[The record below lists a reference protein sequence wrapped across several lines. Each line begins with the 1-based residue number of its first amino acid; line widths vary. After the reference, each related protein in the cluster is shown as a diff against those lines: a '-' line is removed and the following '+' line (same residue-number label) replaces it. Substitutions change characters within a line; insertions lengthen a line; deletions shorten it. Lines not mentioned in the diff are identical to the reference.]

1 MDNIT
6 SSLLGIHHVTAITSD
21 AQRNV
26 DFYTGL
32 LGLRLVKVTVNF
44 DDPSAYHLYYGD
56 EVGHPGTILTFF
68 AWTGIPRGGPG
79 TGQLTA
85 IAFTIPQA
93 SLDYWAQRLLS
104 GGIHHQGPRTHLG
117 ELVLSLRDP
126 DGMSIELVA
135 HPRAQERPGWARGTV
150 PAEHAIR
157 GIHSV
162 TVLEEEYE
170 HTAQHLTETLG
181 FRLVAEEQNVFR
193 YEIGAGGPGAL
204 LNVHCAPEFLRGMMA
219 GGSIHHV
226 AWRAATDAEQ
236 QIWREALSSHGVDV
250 TPILDRQY
258 FHSIYFREPG
268 GVLFEIATDPPG
280 FTVDEPVEYLGSQLK
295 LPPWLEPDRVEIEQM
310 LLPLHLPSDLGISV
324 VQADRKETDDD

>member
-1 MDNIT
+1 MSKD
-6 SSLLGIHHVTAITSD
+6 LLGIHHVTAITSD

-44 DDPSAYHLYYGD
+44 DDPGAYHLYYGD

-68 AWTGIPRGGPG
+68 AWPGVPRGRPG
-79 TGQLTA
+79 TGQLSA
-85 IAFTIPQA
+85 VALTIPHA
-93 SLDYWAQRLLS
+93 SLDYWTQRLLS
-104 GGIHHQGPRTHLG
+104 GGIQHQGPSASLG
-117 ELVLSLRDP
+117 EQVLLLHDP
-126 DGMSIELVA
+126 DGISIELVA
-135 HPRAQERPGWARGTV
+135 HPRAQERPGWAGGLV

-162 TVLEEEYE
+162 TVREEGYE
-170 HTAQHLTETLG
+170 HTAQHLTEKLG

-193 YEIGAGGPGAL
+193 YEVGDGGPGAL
-204 LNVHCAPEFLRGMMA
+204 INVRCTPEFLRGMIA

-226 AWRAATDAEQ
+226 AWRAATHAEQ
-236 QIWREALSSHGVDV
+236 QIWREALSSQGVDV
-250 TPILDRQY
+250 TPILDREY

-280 FTVDEPVEYLGSQLK
+280 FTIDEPVEHLGSQLK
-295 LPPWLEPDRVEIEQM
+295 LPPWLESARSEIEQA
-310 LLPLHLPSDLGISV
+310 LPSFPRASSTGTSV
-324 VQADRKETDDD
+324 Q

>member
-280 FTVDEPVEYLGSQLK
+280 FTVDEPVEHLGSQLK

>member
-6 SSLLGIHHVTAITSD
+6 SPLLGIHHVTAITSD

-68 AWTGIPRGGPG
+68 AWTGIPRGRPG
-79 TGQLTA
+79 TGQLTT

-93 SLDYWAQRLLS
+93 SLDYWAQRFLS

-117 ELVLSLRDP
+117 EQVLSLRDP

-135 HPRAQERPGWARGTV
+135 HPRAQERPGWAGGTV
-150 PAEHAIR
+150 HAEHAIR

-170 HTAQHLTETLG
+170 HTAHHLTGTLG

-193 YEIGAGGPGAL
+193 YEVGAGGPGAL
-204 LNVHCAPEFLRGMMA
+204 INVRCTPEFLRGMIA

-226 AWRAATDAEQ
+226 AWRAATDAGQ
-236 QIWREALSSHGVDV
+236 QIWREALSSYGVDV

-280 FTVDEPVEYLGSQLK
+280 FTVDEPVEHLGSQLK

-310 LLPLHLPSDLGISV
+310 LPPLNLPSERMI
-324 VQADRKETDDD
+324 E

>member
-1 MDNIT
+1 MENNPST
-6 SSLLGIHHVTAITSD
+6 LLGLHHVTAITSEV
-21 AQRNV
+21 QRNV

-44 DDPSAYHLYYGD
+44 DDPGAYHLYYGD

-68 AWTGIPRGGPG
+68 VWPGIPRGRPG
-79 TGQLTA
+79 TGQLA
-85 IAFTIPQA
+85 AVAFTIPQT
-93 SLDYWAQRLLS
+93 SLDFWAQRLFS
-104 GGIHHQGPRTHLG
+104 GGIQHQGPRTRLG
-117 ELVLSLRDP
+117 EQTLSLHDP

-135 HPRAQERPGWARGTV
+135 HPGAGTRPGWAGGSV

-157 GIHSV
+157 GLHSV
-162 TVLEEEYE
+162 TVWEEGYE

-181 FRLVAEEQNVFR
+181 FRLLVQEQNLFR
-193 YEIGAGGPGAL
+193 YEVGAGGPGAFIT
-204 LNVHCAPEFLRGMMA
+204 VRCAPGSLRGMIA

-226 AWRAATDAEQ
+226 AWRTQDEAQ
-236 QIWREALSSHGVDV
+236 QQLWREALSARSVDV

-280 FTVDEPVEYLGSQLK
+280 FTIDEPVEHLGSQLK
-295 LPPWLEPDRVEIEQM
+295 LPPWLEPARAEIEQV
-310 LLPLHLPSDLGISV
+310 LPPLHLPADLEI
-324 VQADRKETDDD
+324 

>member
-1 MDNIT
+1 MENTT
-6 SSLLGIHHVTAITSD
+6 STLLGIHHVTAITSD
-21 AQRNV
+21 VQRNV
-26 DFYTGL
+26 DFYTGQ

-44 DDPSAYHLYYGD
+44 DDPGAYHLYYGD

-68 AWTGIPRGGPG
+68 GWPGIPRGRPG

-85 IAFTIPQA
+85 VAFTIPQA

-104 GGIHHQGPRTHLG
+104 GGIGHQGPRIHLG
-117 ELVLSLRDP
+117 EQVLSLRDP
-126 DGMSIELVA
+126 DGMAIELVA
-135 HPRAQERPGWARGTV
+135 HPRAQERPGWTGGPI

-157 GIHSV
+157 GIYGV
-162 TVLEEEYE
+162 TVWEEGYE
-170 HTAQHLTETLG
+170 RTAQHLTETLG

-193 YEIGAGGPGAL
+193 YEVGVGGPGAVI
-204 LNVHCAPEFLRGMMA
+204 NVRCGPDFLRGMIA

-236 QIWREALSSHGVDV
+236 QAWREALSSQGVNV
-250 TPILDRQY
+250 TPILDREY

-280 FTVDEPVEYLGSQLK
+280 FTIDESAEHLGSQLK
-295 LPPWLEPDRVEIEQM
+295 LPPWLEPARSEIEKA
-310 LLPLHLPSDLGISV
+310 LPPFPRVWGQQH
-324 VQADRKETDDD
+324 